1 MVPVHEG
8 RVNDHP
14 LAAVEERSQLVHPS
28 PLPMVPIIS
37 YNSQHSIDLSDT
49 LKKYINK
56 YISQVNYVPTCYR
69 NKKSAAYAHTHIHSN
84 KENLCHCRE
93 RSSCPGTMPPSP
105 TSCLSHT
112 QTKVRRLSAR
122 SKVNP
127 SLTWTESFSAAFL
140 SSPRLLVF
148 FFFTL

>member
-37 YNSQHSIDLSDT
+37 YNSQHSIDLSEP

-69 NKKSAAYAHTHIHSN
+69 NKKSAVYAHTHIHSN
-84 KENLCHCRE
+84 KENVSWWCIIPEELSWALHLRLTRTRE
-93 RSSCPGTMPPSP
+93 TATFGISF
-105 TSCLSHT
+105 
-112 QTKVRRLSAR
+112 Q
-122 SKVNP
+122 
-127 SLTWTESFSAAFL
+127 ESFPEEKEQAR
-140 SSPRLLVF
+140 PW
-148 FFFTL
+148 T

>member
-1 MVPVHEG
+1 
-8 RVNDHP
+8 
-14 LAAVEERSQLVHPS
+14 
-28 PLPMVPIIS
+28 MVPIIS

-84 KENLCHCRE
+84 KENLCHCRDVE
-93 RSSCPGTMPPSP
+93 NALRVQVRCRRVPLLVSNI
-105 TSCLSHT
+105 LEK
-112 QTKVRRLSAR
+112 KVRCLSAR

-127 SLTWTESFSAAFL
+127 SLT
-140 SSPRLLVF
+140 
-148 FFFTL
+148 